1 MSHRLCNASGWF
13 DLATCVR
20 RETRRR
26 ELQALLVHPFR
37 GMSKRLG
44 RVLVALLLVT
54 GMLRASLVEAFFVP
68 SSSMRPTLRE
78 DDYILVP
85 KFLYGLQLPLLKEAV
100 VQWANPKRGD
110 VIVFKLNSLNVGSE
124 TDETV
129 VKRVIGVEG
138 DLVEILGTK
147 VVLNGATLNEPYAE
161 WGEEGEDSHHFGPY
175 RVPAGSVF
183 VLGDNRGNS
192 DDSRFWREPFVS
204 LSQVIGKAV
213 IVYWSGARN
222 NRAGI
227 IL

>member
-1 MSHRLCNASGWF
+1 
-13 DLATCVR
+13 
-20 RETRRR
+20 
-26 ELQALLVHPFR
+26 
-37 GMSKRLG
+37 
-44 RVLVALLLVT
+44 
-54 GMLRASLVEAFFVP
+54 MLRASLVEAFFVP

-147 VVLNGATLNEPYAE
+147 VILNGATLNEPYAE
-161 WGEEGEDSHHFGPY
+161 WGEEGKDSHHLGPY

-213 IVYWSGARN
+213 IVYWSGAKN